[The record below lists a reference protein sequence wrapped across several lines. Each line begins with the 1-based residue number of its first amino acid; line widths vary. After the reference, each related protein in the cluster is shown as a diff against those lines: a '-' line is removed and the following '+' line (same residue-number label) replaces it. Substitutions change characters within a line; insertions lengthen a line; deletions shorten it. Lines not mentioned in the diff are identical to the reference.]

1 VAFLQASLALEKLK
15 ANDPDEQ
22 AGIRLVKDALEMPI
36 RILAENSGEDGG
48 WVARKV
54 MEAKKKNYGFN
65 ALTLKF
71 GDMLEMGVIDPK
83 KVAKHALVNA
93 ASVAG
98 GILTTRVLIADI
110 KEEKPAAPA
119 GGGMPDMGG
128 MGMM

>member
-1 VAFLQASLALEKLK
+1 
-15 ANDPDEQ
+15 
-22 AGIRLVKDALEMPI
+22 
-36 RILAENSGEDGG
+36 
-48 WVARKV
+48 
-54 MEAKKKNYGFN
+54 
-65 ALTLKF
+65 
-71 GDMLEMGVIDPK
+71 
-83 KVAKHALVNA
+83 LVNA